1 MMHACS
7 MYFVCIS
14 FSLPTTTQKVIIIS
28 LSFFLFFIYLSLRVS
43 QRLLM
48 DSGVDHDE
56 QFKKKQQQIIM
67 MDGIPPFS
75 KTTHI
80 SRGLEEDTTTMPSP
94 SSSSSS
100 SFHQYPPSPVS
111 QDDGGSTTNDNRST
125 ACR

>member
-7 MYFVCIS
+7 NMYFVCIS
-14 FSLPTTTQKVIIIS
+14 FSLPTTHTKSRYHFS
-28 LSFFLFFIYLSLRVS
+28 LSFSLIFLSSRLI

-56 QFKKKQQQIIM
+56 QFKKKQLQIIM
-67 MDGIPPFS
+67 MDGTPPFS

-80 SRGLEEDTTTMPSP
+80 SGELEDTATMPSP
-94 SSSSSS
+94 SPS
-100 SFHQYPPSPVS
+100 SFHPYPPSPVS
-111 QDDGGSTTNDNRST
+111 QDDGGSTTTNDNRST